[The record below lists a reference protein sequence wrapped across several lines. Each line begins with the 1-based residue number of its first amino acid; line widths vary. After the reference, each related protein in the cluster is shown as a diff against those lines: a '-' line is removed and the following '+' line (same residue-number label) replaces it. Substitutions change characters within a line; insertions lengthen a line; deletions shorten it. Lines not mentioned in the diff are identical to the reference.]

1 MLRGLFD
8 NRGAHNSFPSW
19 FEMRDFVAL
28 LTMRVGIEQ
37 SRINVTA
44 RRRGVSAS
52 AGSIPSA
59 PCPASPPRRHLDRK
73 SVV

>member
-28 LTMRVGIEQ
+28 LTMETFARVGHL
-37 SRINVTA
+37 
-44 RRRGVSAS
+44 
-52 AGSIPSA
+52 AGW
-59 PCPASPPRRHLDRK
+59 R
-73 SVV
+73 